1 MARPD
6 VPRVGRTRQ
15 AQPLDPGLRRGDDCN
30 GHARQAARVTAKQ
43 PETEKM
49 EQTLDVVPRRPHQA
63 LIDAAT
69 LRQAAVAAFV
79 KLSPAHLVKSPVMAI
94 VMLGTLLAALL
105 TATGE
110 TPMGFGIAVTL
121 ILLVTVLFGNLA
133 EAVAE
138 ARGRGQAASLRRA
151 RKDLV
156 ARRLASANGDRA
168 GMRGEERQVAA
179 ADLRPGDHVVVS
191 AGEQI
196 PADGEIV
203 HGLATINESAVTG
216 ESAPVLREAG
226 TDRSGVIGGTK
237 VLSDEIVVRVTAEPG
252 ASFLDRM
259 IALVEGA
266 NRQKTPNE
274 IALTMLLAAMTLTFV
289 IVCATLPAIGAFVG
303 VEVDVML
310 LIALLVCLIPTTIGG
325 LLPAIGIAGMN
336 RALSANVLAK
346 SGKAVEVAG
355 DVDVLLL
362 DKTGTIT
369 HGDRQ
374 ATAFHVVA
382 GVDAAQLRDAALLS
396 SLADPTPEGKSIVKL
411 ARAQGSSVVEPDR
424 ADYLAFSAQ
433 TRMSGVDLPL
443 HTGQPAG
450 DARVIRKGA
459 GDAIARHVQSLGGQV
474 PVELQG
480 RIEQVARA
488 GATPLVVSEG
498 RQVLGVVELS
508 DVVKHGV
515 KERFARLRAMGVRTV
530 MITGDNPLTAAAIAA
545 EAGVDDYI
553 AEARPEDKLAR
564 IRAEQVGGRLVA
576 MVGDGTNDA
585 PALAQAD
592 VGLAMNSGT
601 QAAKEAGNMV
611 DLDSDPAKLLAV
623 VEVGKQQL
631 ITRGALTTFSLANDI
646 SKYFAI
652 LPALFAAAIPS
663 MAALNVM
670 QLSSPSNAVLG
681 ALIFNALI
689 IPALIPL
696 ALRGVRFKPASATA
710 LLRRNMLIY
719 GVGGVLLPFVAIKVI
734 DLLLVAAGVGA

>member
-1 MARPD
+1 MND
-6 VPRVGRTRQ
+6 MTYKHKTQ
-15 AQPLDPGLRRGDDCN
+15 AHHP
-30 GHARQAARVTAKQ
+30 
-43 PETEKM
+43 
-49 EQTLDVVPRRPHQA
+49 A
-63 LIDAAT
+63 LIDAAAF
-69 LRQAAVAAFV
+69 RQALVQSFT
-79 KLSPAHLVKSPVMAI
+79 KLAPQHLVRSPVMAV
-94 VMLGTLLAALL
+94 VMIGTILSALI
-105 TATGE
+105 AI
-110 TPMGFGIAVTL
+110 FGDGDAVFGTAVTV
-121 ILLVTVLFGNLA
+121 ILLVTVLFANFA

-156 ARRLASANGDRA
+156 ARRVDTLLAGK
-168 GMRGEERQVAA
+168 ETKVAA
-179 ADLRPGDHVVVS
+179 AELRPGDLVIVS
-191 AGEQI
+191 AGELI
-196 PADGEIV
+196 PADGEIERGV
-203 HGLATINESAVTG
+203 ATINESAVTG

-237 VLSDEIVVRVTAEPG
+237 VLSDEIIIRVTAEPG
-252 ASFLDRM
+252 HSFLDRM

-274 IALTMLLAAMTLTFV
+274 IALTMLLAAMTLTFL
-289 IVCATLPAIGAFVG
+289 IVVATLPVIGAFVG
-303 VEVDVML
+303 AQINPLL

-369 HGDRQ
+369 FGDRQ
-374 ATAFHVVA
+374 ATVFHSLA
-382 GVDAAQLRDAALLS
+382 GIDASVLRDAALLS
-396 SLADPTPEGKSIVKL
+396 SLADPTPEGKSVVKL
-411 ARAQGSSVVEPDR
+411 AREQGCSVAEPER
-424 ADYLAFSAQ
+424 AGYVQFSAH
-433 TRMSGVDLPL
+433 TRMSGVDLPVDGGE
-443 HTGQPAG
+443 T
-450 DARVIRKGA
+450 RVIRKGS
-459 GDAIARHVQSLGGQV
+459 GDAIAKHVRALGGQV
-474 PVELQG
+474 EPELLA
-480 RIEQVARA
+480 RIDQVARS
-488 GATPLVVSEG
+488 GATPLAVSEG
-498 RQVLGVVELS
+498 RHMLGVIELS

-515 KERFARLRAMGVRTV
+515 KEKFARLRAMGVRTV

-545 EAGVDDYI
+545 EAGVDDFI
-553 AEARPEDKLAR
+553 AEATPEDKLAR
-564 IRAEQVGGRLVA
+564 IRAEQARGSLVA

-631 ITRGALTTFSLANDI
+631 ITRGALTTFSLANDV

-652 LPALFAAAIPS
+652 LPAIFAAAIPQ
-663 MAALNVM
+663 MAVLNVM
-670 QLSSPSNAVLG
+670 HLSSPANAVLS

-696 ALRGVRFKPASATA
+696 ALKGVRFKPASAVS
-710 LLRRNMLIY
+710 LLRRNMLVY
-719 GVGGVLLPFVAIKVI
+719 GVGGVLLPFVGIKLI
-734 DLLLVAAGVGA
+734 DLLLAAVGGA

>member
-1 MARPD
+1 MFD
-6 VPRVGRTRQ
+6 
-15 AQPLDPGLRRGDDCN
+15 
-30 GHARQAARVTAKQ
+30 AASMRS
-43 PETEKM
+43 
-49 EQTLDVVPRRPHQA
+49 A
-63 LIDAAT
+63 LIDAFRKLAP
-69 LRQAAVAAFV
+69 RQA
-79 KLSPAHLVKSPVMAI
+79 LKSPIIAI
-94 VMLGTLLAALL
+94 VLLGTLLSALITAA
-105 TATGE
+105 
-110 TPMGFGIAVTL
+110 TPGNPAFGIAVTL
-121 ILLVTVLFGNLA
+121 ILFVTVLFANFA
-133 EAVAE
+133 EAIAE
-138 ARGRGQAASLRRA
+138 ARGRGQAASLRAA
-151 RKDLV
+151 RRDLV
-156 ARRLASANGDRA
+156 ARRLNGRTRAS
-168 GMRGEERQVAA
+168 GEARVAA
-179 ADLRPGDHVVVS
+179 ATLKPGDLVIVS
-191 AGEQI
+191 AGEFV

-203 HGLATINESAVTG
+203 EGVATINEAAVTG

-237 VLSDEIVVRVTAEPG
+237 VLSDEIVVQVSAEAG
-252 ASFLDRM
+252 HSFLDRM

-274 IALTMLLAAMTLTFV
+274 VALTMLLAAMTLTFL
-289 IVCATLPAIGAFVG
+289 IVVATLPALAGFVNATL
-303 VEVDVML
+303 DPLL

-336 RALSANVLAK
+336 RALAANVLAK

-369 HGDRQ
+369 YGDRQ
-374 ATAFHVVA
+374 ATAFHPVA
-382 GVDAAQLRDAALLS
+382 GVDASQLRDAALLS

-411 ARAQGSSVVEPDR
+411 AREQGTALQDPANARFVQ
-424 ADYLAFSAQ
+424 FTAQ
-433 TRMSGVDLPL
+433 TRMSGVDLPGAND
-443 HTGQPAG
+443 T
-450 DARVIRKGA
+450 RVIRKGA
-459 GDAIARHVQSLGGQV
+459 GDAIERHVAAMGGTV
-474 PVELQG
+474 PAELRG
-480 RIEQVARA
+480 RIEQVARG

-498 RQVLGVVELS
+498 RHVLGVVELS

-515 KERFARLRAMGVRTV
+515 KERFARLRAMGIRTV

-553 AEARPEDKLAR
+553 AQARPEDKLAR
-564 IRAEQVGGRLVA
+564 IRAEQAGGRLIA

-631 ITRGALTTFSLANDI
+631 ITRGALTTFSLANDV

-652 LPALFAAAIPS
+652 LPALFAAAIPQ

-670 QLSSPSNAVLG
+670 ALSSPRNAVLA
-681 ALIFNALI
+681 ALIFNAI
-689 IPALIPL
+689 VIPALIPL
-696 ALRGVRFKPASATA
+696 ALKGVRFKPASAVV
-710 LLRRNMLIY
+710 LLRRNMLLY
-719 GVGGVLLPFVAIKVI
+719 GVGGVLLPFAGIKLI
-734 DLLLVAAGVGA
+734 DMALAAMAV

>member
-1 MARPD
+1 MTSHSPAHATPALVD
-6 VPRVGRTRQ
+6 
-15 AQPLDPGLRRGDDCN
+15 AAILRS
-30 GHARQAARVTAKQ
+30 AAR
-43 PETEKM
+43 
-49 EQTLDVVPRRPHQA
+49 
-63 LIDAAT
+63 
-69 LRQAAVAAFV
+69 AAVL
-79 KLSPAHLVKSPVMAI
+79 KLHPAHLVRSPVMA
-94 VMLGTLLAALL
+94 VVFGGTLLSALITL
-105 TATGE
+105 AGQAT
-110 TPMGFGIAVTL
+110 PGFGWAVTL
-121 ILLVTVLFGNLA
+121 ILLLTVLFGNFA

-156 ARRLASANGDRA
+156 ARRLAESRGYGP
-168 GMRGEERQVAA
+168 GMRGREQQVPAA
-179 ADLRPGDHVVVS
+179 ELRPGDLVVVS
-191 AGEQI
+191 EGGLI

-203 HGLATINESAVTG
+203 HGLATINEAAVTG

-237 VLSDEIVVRVTAEPG
+237 VLSDEIVVRITAEPG
-252 ASFLDRM
+252 HSFLDRM

-266 NRQKTPNE
+266 SRQKTPNE
-274 IALTMLLAAMTLTFV
+274 IALTLLLAAMTLTFV

-303 VEVDVML
+303 VRVDPLL

-336 RALSANVLAK
+336 RALAANVLAK

-374 ATAFHVVA
+374 ATGFHA
-382 GVDAAQLRDAALLS
+382 LTAIEPDRLRDAALLA
-396 SLADPTPEGKSIVKL
+396 SLADPTPEGKSIVRL
-411 ARAQGSSVVEPDR
+411 AREQGAPALDPEHAHFV
-424 ADYLAFSAQ
+424 AFTAQ
-433 TRMSGVDLPL
+433 TRMSGVDLDD
-443 HTGQPAG
+443 G
-450 DARVIRKGA
+450 ARVIRKGA
-459 GDAIARHVQSLGGQV
+459 MDAIVRHVEARGGAV
-474 PVELQG
+474 PAELRG
-480 RIEQVARA
+480 RVDQVARG
-488 GATPLVVSEG
+488 GATPLVVAEG
-498 RQVLGVVELS
+498 PHVLGVVELS

-515 KERFARLRAMGVRTV
+515 KERFARLREMGVRTV

-553 AEARPEDKLAR
+553 AEATPEDKLAR
-564 IRAEQVGGRLVA
+564 IRAEQAGGRLIA

-611 DLDSDPAKLLAV
+611 DLDSDPTKLLAV

-631 ITRGALTTFSLANDI
+631 ITRGALTTFSLANDV

-652 LPALFAAAIPS
+652 LPALFAAAIPQ

-670 QLSSPSNAVLG
+670 QLSSPRNAVLA

-696 ALRGVRFKPASATA
+696 ALRGVRFRPAGATA
-710 LLRRNMLIY
+710 LLRRNMLVY
-719 GVGGVLLPFVAIKVI
+719 GVGGVLLPFVAIKLI
-734 DLLLVAAGVGA
+734 DALLAAAGA

>member
-1 MARPD
+1 MTHTTIPSADRGARP
-6 VPRVGRTRQ
+6 
-15 AQPLDPGLRRGDDCN
+15 ALLDGAGLMGAIL
-30 GHARQAARVTAKQ
+30 G
-43 PETEKM
+43 
-49 EQTLDVVPRRPHQA
+49 
-63 LIDAAT
+63 
-69 LRQAAVAAFV
+69 AFA
-79 KLSPAHLVKSPVMAI
+79 KLSPHHAFRNPVMA
-94 VMLGTLLAALL
+94 VVWLGTVLTAALTL
-105 TATGE
+105 AGKTA
-110 TPMGFGIAVTL
+110 PGIGWAVTA
-121 ILLVTVLFGNLA
+121 LLFVTVLFANFA

-156 ARRLASANGDRA
+156 ARRVSTADGHAQEDRVPA
-168 GMRGEERQVAA
+168 TE
-179 ADLRPGDHVVVS
+179 LRPGDLVIVS
-191 AGEQI
+191 EGELI

-203 HGLATINESAVTG
+203 RGLATINEAAVTG

-237 VLSDEIVVRVTAEPG
+237 VLSDEIVVRITAEPG
-252 ASFLDRM
+252 HSFLDRM
-259 IALVEGA
+259 IALVEGS

-274 IALTMLLAAMTLTFV
+274 IALGLLLMTMTATFL
-289 IVCATLPAIGAFVG
+289 IVVLTLPAIAGFVG
-303 VEVDVML
+303 VRIDPL
-310 LIALLVCLIPTTIGG
+310 LLVALLVCLIPTTIGG

-374 ATAFHVVA
+374 ATAFHPLA
-382 GVDAAQLRDAALLS
+382 GVDGERLREAALLA

-411 ARAQGSSVVEPDR
+411 ARLPGQALDAPEHAHFV
-424 ADYLAFSAQ
+424 AFTAQ
-433 TRMSGVDLPL
+433 TRMSGVDLDD
-443 HTGQPAG
+443 GKGGVRA
-450 DARVIRKGA
+450 IRKGA
-459 GDAIARHVQSLGGQV
+459 PDTIAQYVRQQGGEV
-474 PVELQG
+474 PMELNARVEH
-480 RIEQVARA
+480 VARR
-488 GATPLVVSEG
+488 GATPLAVTDG
-498 RQVLGVVELS
+498 RHVLGVVELS
-508 DVVKHGV
+508 DVVKHGI
-515 KERFARLRAMGVRTV
+515 KEKFAQLRAMGIKTV

-564 IRAEQVGGRLVA
+564 IRTEQGGGRLVA

-631 ITRGALTTFSLANDI
+631 ITRGALTTFSLANDV

-663 MAALNVM
+663 MATLNVM
-670 QLSSPSNAVLG
+670 QLSSPINAVIA
-681 ALIFNALI
+681 ALVFNALI

-696 ALRGVRFKPASATA
+696 ALRGVRFRPAGATA
-710 LLRRNMLIY
+710 LLRRNMLVY
-719 GVGGVLLPFVAIKVI
+719 GVGGVLLPFAAIKLI
-734 DLLLVAAGVGA
+734 DLALAATVGV

>member
-1 MARPD
+1 MSEIIHQHPPARKP
-6 VPRVGRTRQ
+6 
-15 AQPLDPGLRRGDDCN
+15 
-30 GHARQAARVTAKQ
+30 
-43 PETEKM
+43 
-49 EQTLDVVPRRPHQA
+49 A
-63 LIDAAT
+63 LVDAAAMLSA
-69 LRQAAVAAFV
+69 LRDAFL
-79 KLSPAHLVKSPVMAI
+79 KLSPRHLLKSPVMAI
-94 VMLGTLLAALL
+94 VMAGTVLSAVITLAGEASPGFGGSVTAILLA
-105 TATGE
+105 
-110 TPMGFGIAVTL
+110 
-121 ILLVTVLFGNLA
+121 TVLFGNFA
-133 EAVAE
+133 EAIAE

-156 ARRLASANGDRA
+156 ARKVASDQGGSETRLP
-168 GMRGEERQVAA
+168 A
-179 ADLRPGDHVVVS
+179 ADLRPGDLVIVS

-203 HGLATINESAVTG
+203 RGLATINESAVTG

-237 VLSDEIVVRVTAEPG
+237 VLSDEIVIRITAEPG
-252 ASFLDRM
+252 HSFLDRM

-274 IALTMLLAAMTLTFV
+274 IALTMLLAAMTLTFL
-289 IVCATLPAIGAFVG
+289 IVVATLPAIGAFVG
-303 VEVDVML
+303 VQVAPLL

-369 HGDRQ
+369 YGDRQ
-374 ATAFHVVA
+374 ATVFHPLA
-382 GVDAAQLRDAALLS
+382 GVDASMLREAAMLA

-411 ARAQGSSVVEPDR
+411 AREQGCTTPEPDR
-424 ADYLAFSAQ
+424 ADYLQFTAQ
-433 TRMSGVDLPL
+433 TRMSGVDLE
-443 HTGQPAG
+443 GG
-450 DARVIRKGA
+450 RSIRKGA
-459 GDAIARHVQSLGGQV
+459 GDAIRRHVEAQGSLV
-474 PVELQG
+474 PHELTA
-480 RIEQVARA
+480 RVEQVARS

-498 RQVLGVVELS
+498 KHVLGVVELS

-515 KERFARLRAMGVRTV
+515 KEKFARLRAMGVRTV

-553 AEARPEDKLAR
+553 AEATPEDKLAR
-564 IRAEQVGGRLVA
+564 IRSEQAKGSLVA

-631 ITRGALTTFSLANDI
+631 ITRGALTTFSLANDV

-670 QLSSPSNAVLG
+670 QLSSPTNAVLA

-719 GVGGVLLPFVAIKVI
+719 GGGGVLLPFVAIKLI
-734 DLLLVAAGVGA
+734 DLALVATVGA

>member
-1 MARPD
+1 MTAQMSNHED
-6 VPRVGRTRQ
+6 AVPTRGTN
-15 AQPLDPGLRRGDDCN
+15 PGLF
-30 GHARQAARVTAKQ
+30 
-43 PETEKM
+43 
-49 EQTLDVVPRRPHQA
+49 
-63 LIDAAT
+63 DAAI
-69 LRQAAVAAFV
+69 LRAALVESFR
-79 KLSPAHLVKSPVMAI
+79 KLSPRHAIRNPVMA
-94 VMLGTLLAALL
+94 VVWLGTGVTAVLTLLGRASSPSL
-105 TATGE
+105 GW
-110 TPMGFGIAVTL
+110 AVTAVL
-121 ILLVTVLFGNLA
+121 ALTVLFANFA

-156 ARRLASANGDRA
+156 ARRVDTALGDGTGTR
-168 GMRGEERQVAA
+168 VPAA
-179 ADLRPGDHVVVS
+179 ELRPGDLVVIS
-191 AGEQI
+191 AGELV
-196 PADGEIV
+196 PADGEIIRGV
-203 HGLATINESAVTG
+203 ATINEAAVTG

-237 VLSDEIVVRVTAEPG
+237 VLSDEIVVKVTVEPG
-252 ASFLDRM
+252 HSFLDRM

-274 IALTMLLAAMTLTFV
+274 IALGLLLTTMTLTFLV
-289 IVCATLPAIGAFVG
+289 VVVTLPFIAGFVG
-303 VEVDVML
+303 ARLDPLL

-374 ATAFHVVA
+374 ATAFHALA
-382 GVDAAQLRDAALLS
+382 GIDPDTLREAALLA
-396 SLADPTPEGKSIVKL
+396 SLADPTPEGKSIVRL
-411 ARAQGSSVVEPDR
+411 ARAPGVAIDEP
-424 ADYLAFSAQ
+424 AGAQFVAFTAQ
-433 TRMSGVDLPL
+433 TRMSGVDV
-443 HTGQPAG
+443 PAG
-450 DARVIRKGA
+450 NGGTRVIRKGA
-459 GDAIARHVQSLGGQV
+459 LDAIVAHVQAAGGEV
-474 PVELQG
+474 PTEL
-480 RIEQVARA
+480 RARVEQVARS
-488 GATPLVVSEG
+488 GATPLVVSQG
-498 RQVLGVVELS
+498 PHVLGVVELS
-508 DVVKHGV
+508 DVVKAGIRE
-515 KERFARLRAMGVRTV
+515 KFAQLRAMGIRTV

-564 IRAEQVGGRLVA
+564 IREEQAQGRLVA

-611 DLDSDPAKLLAV
+611 DLDSDPAKLLRV

-631 ITRGALTTFSLANDI
+631 ITRGALTTFSLANDV

-663 MAALNVM
+663 MAALDVM
-670 QLSSPSNAVLG
+670 RLSNPSNAVLA
-681 ALIFNALI
+681 ALIFNAVI
-689 IPALIPL
+689 IPLLIPL
-696 ALRGVRFKPASATA
+696 ALRGVRFRAGSATA
-710 LLRRNMLIY
+710 LLRRNMLVF
-719 GVGGVLLPFVAIKVI
+719 GGGGVLLPFVAIKLI
-734 DLLLVAAGVGA
+734 DLALAAVTGA

>member
-1 MARPD
+1 MSTHASSSRSSLAPRP
-6 VPRVGRTRQ
+6 
-15 AQPLDPGLRRGDDCN
+15 ALLDAAGLRR
-30 GHARQAARVTAKQ
+30 
-43 PETEKM
+43 
-49 EQTLDVVPRRPHQA
+49 A
-63 LIDAAT
+63 LVE
-69 LRQAAVAAFV
+69 AVR
-79 KLSPAHLVKSPVMAI
+79 KLAPMHLVRSPVMAVVMAGTI
-94 VMLGTLLAALL
+94 VAAIVTL
-105 TATGE
+105 TGNA
-110 TPMGFGIAVTL
+110 PLGFGLAVTA
-121 ILLVTVLFGNLA
+121 ILLVTVLFGNFA

-151 RKDLV
+151 RQDLV
-156 ARRLASANGDRA
+156 ARRLAVPQPGAA
-168 GMRGEERQVAA
+168 ETQVAA
-179 ADLRPGDHVVVS
+179 AELRPGDHVIVS
-191 AGEQI
+191 AGELV

-203 HGLATINESAVTG
+203 QGLATINEAAVTG

-237 VLSDEIVVRVTAEPG
+237 VLSDQIIVRVTAEPG
-252 ASFLDRM
+252 HSFLDRM

-274 IALTMLLAAMTLTFV
+274 IALTLLLAAMTLTFLV
-289 IVCATLPAIGAFVG
+289 VVATLPAIGAYVG
-303 VEVDVML
+303 VRVDPLL

-336 RALSANVLAK
+336 RALAANVLAK

-369 HGDRQ
+369 YGDRQ
-374 ATAFHVVA
+374 ASHFHPLA
-382 GVDAAQLRDAALLS
+382 GIDASQLREAALLS
-396 SLADPTPEGKSIVKL
+396 SLADPTPEGKSIVRL
-411 ARAQGSSVVEPDR
+411 AREQGCSTAEPEQ
-424 ADYLAFSAQ
+424 AEYLAFSAQ
-433 TRMSGVDLPL
+433 TRMSGVDLA
-443 HTGQPAG
+443 QPDQEPG
-450 DARVIRKGA
+450 RQIRKGA
-459 GDAIARHVQSLGGQV
+459 LDAIRNHVQGLGGTV
-474 PVELQG
+474 PAELAG
-480 RIEQVARA
+480 RVEQVARN
-488 GATPLVVSEG
+488 GATPLVVAEG
-498 RQVLGVVELS
+498 RHVLGVIELS
-508 DVVKHGV
+508 DVVKHGMRE
-515 KERFARLRAMGVRTV
+515 KFAQLRAMGIRTV

-564 IRAEQVGGRLVA
+564 IRQEQAGGRLVA

-592 VGLAMNSGT
+592 IGLAMNSGT

-631 ITRGALTTFSLANDI
+631 ITRGALTTFSLANDV

-652 LPALFAAAIPS
+652 LPALFAAAVPA

-670 QLSSPSNAVLG
+670 QLSSPRNAVLA
-681 ALIFNALI
+681 ALIFNALV

-696 ALRGVRFKPASATA
+696 ALRGVRFRPATATA
-710 LLRRNMLIY
+710 LLRRNMLVY
-719 GVGGVLLPFVAIKVI
+719 GLGGVLLPFAAIKLI
-734 DLLLVAAGVGA
+734 DLLLVLVFGA